1 MHLVLDTCIDVLT
14 KLGDDRRV
22 SWDCRKG
29 WADTPPAGCFVA
41 QSHHR
46 RQRPATRICGAKAK
60 QAGCFAPPMFRDRMQ
75 AFPIPSLF
83 LEKATRGQSNIRRSS
98 GNDVNWGWEMK
109 PLRPNRA

>member
-1 MHLVLDTCIDVLT
+1 MSTCIDVFT
-14 KLGDDRRV
+14 KVGDNRRV
-22 SWDCRKG
+22 SCDCRKAG
-29 WADTPPAGCFVA
+29 RDTPPAGCFVA

-60 QAGCFAPPMFRDRMQ
+60 QAGCFDPPKFGDRMQ
-75 AFPIPSLF
+75 SLSNTK
-83 LEKATRGQSNIRRSS
+83 LVLGKSYKRGINIRRPS